1 MIGLLAAALLAGS
14 SPTDCSSLNGTAALL
29 DQPQQVIVVGEFH
42 GTVEAPAAFLGV
54 VCEAAQ
60 RGPVT
65 VGLEMSETDRP
76 LFDQFMRSADE
87 ATATRVLR
95 YGDFGRADR
104 DDGRHSQAMMDMLL
118 GFWRLRAEGH
128 DIALHPFQPLM
139 SSIHGRD
146 QGWRELEMAYGM
158 SRALVVRPNA
168 RLLILVGDLHARK
181 TPFAPWP
188 EVGLPAAGHLH
199 GTDTLTLHMA
209 QQGGERWGCDQDGCG
224 RETMRGVYDPA
235 ARGIILTPVSDG
247 AYDGVLAVGT
257 ITASPPAALSTP
269 PPT

>member
-1 MIGLLAAALLAGS
+1 MIALLATALIAAS
-14 SPTDCSSLNGTAALL
+14 SPACSSLDGTAALL
-29 DQPQQVIVVGEFH
+29 DQPQRVIVVGEVH

-54 VCEAAQ
+54 VCEAAE

-65 VGLEMSETDRP
+65 VGLEMSEADRP
-76 LFDQFMRSADE
+76 LFDQFMASPDE
-87 ATATRVLR
+87 ATARRVLR

-104 DDGRHSQAMMDMLL
+104 DDGRHSQAMMDMML
-118 GFWRLRAEGH
+118 GFWRLRLAGH

-139 SSIHGRD
+139 SRIHARD
-146 QGWRELEMAYGM
+146 QAWGELEMAYGM
-158 SRALVVRPNA
+158 SRALVVRPDA

-224 RETMRGVYDPA
+224 QETMRGVYDPTV
-235 ARGIILTPVSDG
+235 RGIILTPVSDG
-247 AYDGVLAVGT
+247 TYDGVLAVGAT
-257 ITASPPAALSTP
+257 TASPPAALSFA